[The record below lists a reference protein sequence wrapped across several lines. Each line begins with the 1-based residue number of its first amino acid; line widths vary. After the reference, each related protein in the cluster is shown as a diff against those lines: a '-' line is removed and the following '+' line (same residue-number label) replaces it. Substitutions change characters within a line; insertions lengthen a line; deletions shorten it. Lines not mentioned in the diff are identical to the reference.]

1 MFLGLFLL
9 VRGLPAL
16 LYRKDLP
23 RHDMVSLGLLQS
35 AALPLLVVISELG
48 VATGQ
53 MRPDN
58 AAALVG
64 AGLLSVVLFPIIGL
78 GIHHRGEEAETAHAS
93 LPHS

>member
-35 AALPLLVVISELG
+35 
-48 VATGQ
+48 
-53 MRPDN
+53 
-58 AAALVG
+58 AALVG

>member
-1 MFLGLFLL
+1 
-9 VRGLPAL
+9 
-16 LYRKDLP
+16 
-23 RHDMVSLGLLQS
+23 MVSLGLLQS

-78 GIHHRGEEAETAHAS
+78 DIHHRGEEAETAHAS